1 MNADPVIPL
10 TLISHFLTQSAKAE
24 GFEYVTC
31 GKDNALRL
39 ELAEALAADG
49 LLPVIVSQVLPIA
62 TEAGFTTR
70 HLPFRIVEDEQ
81 ALTGMSVAV
90 NPDTPVGAVATGLY
104 FLLDGLQYFMTASQG
119 QAAIKIH

>member
-1 MNADPVIPL
+1 MSADPVIPL
-10 TLISHFLTQSAKAE
+10 TLISHFLTHSAKAE

-49 LLPVIVSQVLPIA
+49 LLPILVSQVIPIV
-62 TEAGFTTR
+62 TQAGFTTR
-70 HLPFRIVEDEQ
+70 HFPFQIVEDEE

-90 NPDTPVGAVATGLY
+90 NPDTPAGAVAAGLY

-119 QAAIKIH
+119 QAGIKIH